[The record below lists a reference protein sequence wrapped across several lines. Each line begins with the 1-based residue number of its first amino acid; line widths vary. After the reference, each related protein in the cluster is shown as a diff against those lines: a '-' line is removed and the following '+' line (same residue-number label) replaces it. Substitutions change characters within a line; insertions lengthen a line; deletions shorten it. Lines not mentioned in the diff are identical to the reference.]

1 MTKKQKA
8 IDFATEHFSSKSSRK
23 ITVEEWADSTGKPL
37 EIFVSPMTLAEKRRL
52 YKGTK
57 QDDIAVLVDVIIMK
71 ARDGEGNRLFSPDD
85 KDTFLF
91 KVDPDVL
98 SRVAEEIMVAPT
110 PDELE
115 KKS

>member
-8 IDFATEHFSSKSSRK
+8 IDFATEHFSSKTSRK
-23 ITVEEWADSTGKPL
+23 IIVKEWADSTGKPL

-91 KVDPDVL
+91 TVDPDVL

-115 KKS
+115 KKL